1 MGIAFGSAINRRT
14 LLKAS
19 LVAGGAVVVR
29 PLVAGAQPPAF
40 DTHATASSSEWRR
53 TAVTAAR
60 STEGPPAP
68 RSTPPIFAPW
78 ICRDGRRTLPTRCC

>member
-1 MGIAFGSAINRRT
+1 MATSSPPNFGELFRSRLFTPREKLMGIAFGSAINRRT

-60 STEGPPAP
+60 
-68 RSTPPIFAPW
+68 
-78 ICRDGRRTLPTRCC
+78 